1 MAPRRAALI
10 LAHTKL
16 VLIAKACGKIRDI
29 QRAQSSS
36 WIVAVA
42 SGVEPVVAMF
52 DRVQRRVRAGVGL
65 TGLCQLI
72 DHRVKKIESCVRW
85 AKGHHLRDRG
95 SRAGQLGRAAVL

>member
-1 MAPRRAALI
+1 MVKKIPYACARNAGLGVVYAAVAPRRAALI

-16 VLIAKACGKIRDI
+16 VLIAKECRKIRDI

-42 SGVEPVVAMF
+42 SGVEPVVAML

-72 DHRVKKIESCVRW
+72 DRRV
-85 AKGHHLRDRG
+85 
-95 SRAGQLGRAAVL
+95 